1 MKSTK
6 HYSKIAIV
14 TYVLLQLA
22 IVTLGS
28 LEFGAF
34 YVTYVLIH
42 YVSMLL
48 INSKRNSLVLL
59 YLASAV
65 TLVFAGSLMFGFWP
79 AVIPV
84 MVTFF
89 SFGLGFVV
97 MFIDHVK
104 NRKVSE

>member
-6 HYSKIAIV
+6 HYSKISIV

-28 LEFGAF
+28 LEFGAA

-48 INSKRNSLVLL
+48 INSKRNLLVLL
-59 YLASAV
+59 YLASALV
-65 TLVFAGSLMFGFWP
+65 LVFAGSLMFGFWP

-104 NRKVSE
+104 NRKISE